1 MDATFRHVRSPHD
14 EVADPKMPFDSIKWA
29 FEEHLHETDTG
40 EFNYAILHGHE
51 DYPTIRPIT

>member
-1 MDATFRHVRSPHD
+1 
-14 EVADPKMPFDSIKWA
+14 MPFDSIKWA

-40 EFNYAILHGHE
+40 EFNYAILHGSE